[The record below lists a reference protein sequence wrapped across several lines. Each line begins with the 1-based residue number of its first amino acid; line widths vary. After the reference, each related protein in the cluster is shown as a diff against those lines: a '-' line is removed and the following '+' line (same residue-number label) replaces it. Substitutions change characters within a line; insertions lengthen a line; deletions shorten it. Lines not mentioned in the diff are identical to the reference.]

1 MTNPKLIDFLS
12 FSLSFDNRNSGV
24 LRSNSMSLC
33 IQWRRPESMRIASKS
48 WTQLGGLGRS
58 IDIKGAKNRKQWR
71 PLLHTRQKLMY
82 PIMKGSKLWQ
92 RDEIAKLTK
101 FSKDNHSCDLHLRKK
116 KGETQQQES
125 KYSLRYFR
133 MLETFVSIRVP
144 FETRARSVVDSF
156 PFIFLVVAR
165 QMHEVDMGT
174 QLVRYPKI
182 YRIIYVTTKILE

>member
-1 MTNPKLIDFLS
+1 MTNPKLIEFLS

-24 LRSNSMSLC
+24 LRSNSLSLC

-116 KGETQQQES
+116 KGDPTTVLD
-125 KYSLRYFR
+125 SLRYIFYIKCWK
-133 MLETFVSIRVP
+133 LLFQLGYHLKHVLGQLLTVFH
-144 FETRARSVVDSF
+144 SF
-156 PFIFLVVAR
+156 SWW
-165 QMHEVDMGT
+165 
-174 QLVRYPKI
+174 
-182 YRIIYVTTKILE
+182 